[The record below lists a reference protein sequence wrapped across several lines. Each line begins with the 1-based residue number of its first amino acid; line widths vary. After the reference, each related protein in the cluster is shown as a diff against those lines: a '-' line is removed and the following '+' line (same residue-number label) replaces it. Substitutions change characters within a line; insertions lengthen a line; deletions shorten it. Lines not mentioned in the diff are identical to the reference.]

1 METAKIFT
9 NGGSQAVRLP
19 KNCRFKEDEVIVKKI
34 GDSVLLMSKDN
45 PWSAMMAGLELFTD
59 DFLNDGIEDLPV
71 QERPEL

>member
-19 KNCRFKEDEVIVKKI
+19 KDCRFKDKEVTVKKI
-34 GDSVLLMSKDN
+34 GDSVLLMPKDN
-45 PWSAMMAGLELFTD
+45 PWSTMLAGLDFFTE

-71 QERPEL
+71 QERQGL

>member
-19 KNCRFKEDEVIVKKI
+19 KDCRFKEKEVTVKKI
-34 GDSVLLMSKDN
+34 GDSVLLMPKDN
-45 PWSAMMAGLELFTD
+45 TWSTMLAGLDFFTE

-71 QERPEL
+71 QERQGL